1 MSINI
6 STWVALIYISFAL
19 DSALKLG
26 GTVQFHLGIIC
37 IAITNVIATLR
48 RPSSI
53 LHPLKKETS
62 LIIFILYSLIS
73 GALMFQPGFIN
84 ITVYLLVTINIII
97 FASTTFRFT
106 SKKIFYLFQITMIL
120 TGLFQYAIFKIGGV
134 QLSFINEDHY
144 EKGYSVSFRL
154 RGFFIEPNWFAISF
168 SFNTLLLTGSNVIK
182 FIKRNPCTA
191 TLTALVMIL
200 NGSLTTIGALTIIYS
215 IPIIKKT
222 PIKGTLFSA
231 MILSVLIGVISYRS
245 TINPDKDNETLLNY
259 ASRWIPLTR
268 VIEYQTNQSLLTILF
283 GHGLG
288 SWGTTAVNHRLS
300 ALVNEEDPSARDGS
314 ELPVFI
320 FELGLF
326 GLALLLLDF
335 LITYSRTPSRYTH
348 IRGGLVLFIIC
359 LVFYPTLKFWMY
371 MPYYFYL
378 RRARYETAS
387 IQHTDIRRHKDHLI
401 LQRAK

>member
-1 MSINI
+1 
-6 STWVALIYISFAL
+6 
-19 DSALKLG
+19 
-26 GTVQFHLGIIC
+26 
-37 IAITNVIATLR
+37 
-48 RPSSI
+48 
-53 LHPLKKETS
+53 
-62 LIIFILYSLIS
+62 
-73 GALMFQPGFIN
+73 
-84 ITVYLLVTINIII
+84 
-97 FASTTFRFT
+97 
-106 SKKIFYLFQITMIL
+106 MIL

-182 FIKRNPCTA
+182 FIKRNPYTA

-268 VIEYQTNQSLLTILF
+268 VIEYQSNQSLLTILF

-320 FELGLF
+320 FEL
-326 GLALLLLDF
+326 DF
-335 LITYSRTPSRYTH
+335 SDL
-348 IRGGLVLFIIC
+348 
-359 LVFYPTLKFWMY
+359 
-371 MPYYFYL
+371 PYY
-378 RRARYETAS
+378 S
-387 IQHTDIRRHKDHLI
+387 
-401 LQRAK
+401 